1 MRYIEIK
8 NINEKTIKTLLKKN
22 EFSKRAIDRLLKD
35 GILLNDKEIKSNL
48 KIEKNDLI
56 KIPIDEENLDY
67 EPIKGKI
74 NIKYEDE
81 NLLIISKDSNITVN
95 SNGQVNLA
103 NYIAYYFKENHIKAK
118 VRFINRLDMNTSG
131 LIMIAK
137 NSYAQSFYQK
147 EIEDNGITKKY
158 LAYVEGKLNID
169 KLYKIK
175 LTYDEN
181 SKRYDQAE
189 DGKLAIT
196 YFKSLETNE
205 KYSIIECDIKT
216 GKTHQIRSSL
226 RYLGHPIIGDK
237 LYGSTYD
244 HNRFLLHSYYLKFN
258 VFFKKESITIKDYPE
273 FEGFVEKIW
282 KYFSCKKIEN
292 IL

>member
-118 VRFINRLDMNTSG
+118 VRFINRLD
-131 LIMIAK
+131 
-137 NSYAQSFYQK
+137 
-147 EIEDNGITKKY
+147 
-158 LAYVEGKLNID
+158 
-169 KLYKIK
+169 
-175 LTYDEN
+175 
-181 SKRYDQAE
+181 
-189 DGKLAIT
+189 
-196 YFKSLETNE
+196 
-205 KYSIIECDIKT
+205 II
-216 GKTHQIRSSL
+216 HQVL
-226 RYLGHPIIGDK
+226 
-237 LYGSTYD
+237 
-244 HNRFLLHSYYLKFN
+244 
-258 VFFKKESITIKDYPE
+258 
-273 FEGFVEKIW
+273 
-282 KYFSCKKIEN
+282 
-292 IL
+292 

>member
-1 MRYIEIK
+1 
-8 NINEKTIKTLLKKN
+8 
-22 EFSKRAIDRLLKD
+22 
-35 GILLNDKEIKSNL
+35 
-48 KIEKNDLI
+48 
-56 KIPIDEENLDY
+56 
-67 EPIKGKI
+67 
-74 NIKYEDE
+74 
-81 NLLIISKDSNITVN
+81 
-95 SNGQVNLA
+95 
-103 NYIAYYFKENHIKAK
+103 
-118 VRFINRLDMNTSG
+118 MNTSG

-158 LAYVEGKLNID
+158 LACVEGKLNID

-181 SKRYDQAE
+181 SKRYNQAE

-244 HNRFLLHSYYLKFN
+244 HDRFLLHSYYLKFN
-258 VFFKKESITIKDYPE
+258 VFLKKESITIKDYPD
-273 FEGFVEKIW
+273 FEGFI
-282 KYFSCKKIEN
+282 KKM
-292 IL
+292 

>member
-1 MRYIEIK
+1 MIYIEIK
-8 NINEKTIKTLLKKN
+8 NINEKTIKTLLKN
-22 EFSKRAIDRLLKD
+22 NHFSKKAIDKLLKN
-35 GILLNDKEIKSNL
+35 GLLLNNQEIKSNV
-48 KIEKNDLI
+48 KIKKNDLI
-56 KIPIDEENLDY
+56 KVPVDNEELDY
-67 EPIKGKI
+67 KAVTGKL
-74 NIKYEDE
+74 NIKYEDD
-81 NLLIISKDSNITVN
+81 NLIIISKDSNITVN
-95 SNGQVNLA
+95 SNGQVSLA
-103 NYIAYYFKENHIKAK
+103 NYIAYYFKENNIKSK

-147 EIEDNGITKKY
+147 EIEGNRLVKKY
-158 LAYVEGKLNID
+158 ITYVEGKLDID

-175 LTYDEN
+175 LAYDED
-181 SKRYDQAE
+181 SKRYDQAK

-196 YFKSLETNE
+196 HFKTLKTNE
-205 KYSIIECDIKT
+205 RYSIIECDIKT

-237 LYGSTYD
+237 LYGSNFDYE
-244 HNRFLLHSYYLKFN
+244 RFLLHSYYLKFN
-258 VFFKKESITIKDYPE
+258 VFLKKESITIKDYPD
-273 FEGFVEKIW
+273 FEGFVNKMW

>member
-35 GILLNDKEIKSNL
+35 GILLNEKEIKSNL
-48 KIEKNDLI
+48 KIKKNDLI

-67 EPIKGKI
+67 EPIKGQI

-103 NYIAYYFKENHIKAK
+103 NHIAYYFKENHIKAK

-147 EIEDNGITKKY
+147 EIEDNSITKKY
-158 LAYVEGKLNID
+158 LAYVEGKCNID
-169 KLYKIK
+169 ELYKIK
-175 LTYDEN
+175 LAYDEN
-181 SKRYDQAE
+181 SKRYDQE
-189 DGKLAIT
+189 KDGKLAIT
-196 YFKSLETNE
+196 YFKSLETKE

-244 HNRFLLHSYYLKFN
+244 HDRFLLHSYYLKFN
-258 VFFKKESITIKDYPE
+258 VFLKKESITIKDYPE
-273 FEGFVEKIW
+273 FEGFVEKI
-282 KYFSCKKIEN
+282 
-292 IL
+292 

>member
-8 NINEKTIKTLLKKN
+8 NIDEKTIKTLLKKN
-22 EFSKRAIDRLLKD
+22 GFSKRAIDRLLKE
-35 GILLNDKEIKSNL
+35 GLLLNGKEIKSNS
-48 KIEKNDLI
+48 KIKDNDI
-56 KIPIDEENLDY
+56 IEIPIDEENLDY
-67 EPIKGKI
+67 EPIKGKL
-74 NIKYEDE
+74 NIKYEDD

-95 SNGQVNLA
+95 SNGQVSLA
-103 NYIAYYFKENHIKAK
+103 NHIAYYFKENHIKAK

-137 NSYAQSFYQK
+137 NAYAQSFYQK
-147 EIEDNGITKKY
+147 EIEDNRITKKY

-175 LTYDEN
+175 LAYDED
-181 SKRYDQAE
+181 SKRYNQAD

-205 KYSIIECDIKT
+205 KYSTIECDIKT

-237 LYGSTYD
+237 LYISHIDYE
-244 HNRFLLHSYYLKFN
+244 RFLLHSYYLKFN
-258 VFFKKESITIKDYPE
+258 VFLKKESITIKDYPD
-273 FEGFVEKIW
+273 FEGFVNEM
-282 KYFSCKKIEN
+282 
-292 IL
+292 